1 MAERCWKKALMIF
14 LIYYILLFVGAAIIM
29 LIEAKGVEDE
39 GVEIMNITE
48 PLEKLLKFGFNGTVN
63 ASSVEKVIEL
73 SNDIRKRRKRIQ
85 EVKWRKEIS
94 LKTMYKWRYFTHI
107 TLTTVGKYPGFRMV
121 LF

>member
-1 MAERCWKKALMIF
+1 MIF
-14 LIYYILLFVGAAIIM
+14 LVYYILLFVGAAIIM

-39 GVEIMNITE
+39 DVQTMNITE
-48 PLEKLLKFGFNGTVN
+48 PLERLVKSGLNGTVN
-63 ASSVEKVIEL
+63 ASTVEKVIEL
-73 SNDIRKRRKRIQ
+73 SNDIQKRRKRIQ

-107 TLTTVGKYPGFRMV
+107 TLTTVGKYTGSRMI